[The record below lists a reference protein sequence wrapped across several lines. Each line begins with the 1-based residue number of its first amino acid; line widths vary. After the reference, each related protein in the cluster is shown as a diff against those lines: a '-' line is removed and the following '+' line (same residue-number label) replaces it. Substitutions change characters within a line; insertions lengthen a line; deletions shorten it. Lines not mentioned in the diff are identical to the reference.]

1 VPPESRKTQE
11 EPLCFSVWGIG
22 WLWQP
27 APGCGPIVVGSERQS
42 ESLVRYPQIAV
53 ATDKGRVGSDS
64 SDFLRNHPDIGL
76 LAAVVSEAVV
86 TETVVEPAQ
95 QYDIVFQSDIRP
107 PTATTTTPSAAASAA
122 AETTTTPSATGT
134 PECGS
139 PSPTGRTHASGV
151 PVIPGSRSRARA
163 ARSHVP

>member
-1 VPPESRKTQE
+1 VAGE
-11 EPLCFSVWGIG
+11 
-22 WLWQP
+22 LWQP

-42 ESLVRYPQIAV
+42 EPLVRYPQIAV
-53 ATDKGRVGSDS
+53 ATDKGRVGSDG
-64 SDFLRNHPDIGL
+64 SDFLRNHSDIGL
-76 LAAVVSEAVV
+76 LAAVIREAVV

-95 QYDIVFQSDIRP
+95 QHHIVFQSDIRP
-107 PTATTTTPSAAASAA
+107 PTATTTSPSAAAAA
-122 AETTTTPSATGT
+122 AETTTTPSATAA

-139 PSPTGRTHASGV
+139 PSPTSRTHAGGR

>member
-1 VPPESRKTQE
+1 VPSESGNTQE

-27 APGCGPIVVGSERQS
+27 APGCGPVVVGSERQS
-42 ESLVRYPQIAV
+42 EPFVRHPQIAV
-53 ATDKGRVGSDS
+53 ATDKGRIRSYG
-64 SDFLRNHPDIGL
+64 SDFLRNHPDVGP
-76 LAAVVSEAVV
+76 LAAIVGEAVI
-86 TETVVEPAQ
+86 TKTVVEPAQ
-95 QYDIVFQSDIRP
+95 QHDIVFQRDIRAAP
-107 PTATTTTPSAAASAA
+107 ATTTTPSAAASAA
-122 AETTTTPSATGT
+122 AETTTTPSAAAA

-139 PSPTGRTHASGV
+139 PSPTSRTHASGR